1 MSRPPSLGSRPSGGE
16 ARAAGTPAAL
26 PAPEAAWEE
35 LAALARDEANDR
47 PFLLRLLELAAAAHG
62 AQAAALYLER
72 GGLWEL
78 EAGTGDIDF
87 PDELHP
93 ASLPVGLSTLPL
105 PGVPGAL
112 VIAPPLPAAT
122 AGTAAD
128 PLTLLLA
135 ATAKECLLERR
146 LKEQRFQVNYRG
158 VELEALYDVGLAVA
172 ATLDLEPL
180 SEEILLRAVS
190 LLDARRGA
198 LYLLDGERNGSE
210 IGGSGGDGGRRYRA
224 ARTFGGE
231 AGPDFAL
238 ADPALAAFLGGDGA
252 PPADLLPGA
261 RHHLGVP
268 IAIEQSPR
276 GFLAVGDKESRRG
289 VGPFPPGDRRTLG
302 LFANQAAI
310 ALENARLHRQALEK
324 ERLERELTLAA
335 EIQRQIL
342 PKGAPQ
348 IAGYQLVGWNR
359 PARQVGGDYY
369 DLLPR
374 GDGRVGLAVG
384 DVSGKGMPAA
394 LMVSTL
400 HSALRLLLDRAGL
413 GPAFLERLN
422 AHILESSAPNKFI
435 TLFLAELEPES
446 GAVHYLNAGHNP
458 GLLLRRGGEVEEL
471 GSSGL
476 PIGLL
481 PGSRYQRRTVK
492 LAPGDLVCLYTDG
505 ITECADPKEEEFG
518 MQRLLS
524 LLADY
529 RDRPLSDLVQVI
541 DRTMV
546 DFAAGEPQLDDQTL
560 VLLRRDG

>member
-1 MSRPPSLGSRPSGGE
+1 VLGSLDAPGRPW
-16 ARAAGTPAAL
+16 R
-26 PAPEAAWEE
+26 E
-35 LAALARDEANDR
+35 LSALARDEAGDR
-47 PFLLRLLELAAAAHG
+47 PFLTRLLELWAAAHG
-62 AQAAALYLER
+62 AQAAALYLEN
-72 GGLWEL
+72 GGLLEL
-78 EAGTGDIDF
+78 EVGAGDRDF
-87 PDELHP
+87 PDELSPSALP
-93 ASLPVGLSTLPL
+93 ADLAALPL
-105 PGVPGAL
+105 PGGAL
-112 VIAPPLPAAT
+112 MVAPPAAT
-122 AGTAAD
+122 AAD
-128 PLTLLLA
+128 EPLTLLLA
-135 ATAKECLLERR
+135 ATAKSCLLKRR
-146 LKEQRFQVNYRG
+146 LKEQRFEVNYRG

-198 LYLLDGERNGSE
+198 LYLLEGEPGNP
-210 IGGSGGDGGRRYRA
+210 GGQYRA

-231 AGPDFAL
+231 AGTDFAL
-238 ADPALAAFLGGDGA
+238 DDPVLAAFLAASTGLDGA
-252 PPADLLPGA
+252 TEPPPSLLPGA
-261 RHHLGVP
+261 RHLLAVP
-268 IAIEQSPR
+268 IAIESSPR

-289 VGPFPPGDRRTLG
+289 VGPFPAGDRRTLG

-342 PKGAPQ
+342 PKGSPDVP
-348 IAGYQLVGWNR
+348 GYQLVGWNR

-374 GDGRVGLAVG
+374 DDGRVSLVLG

-400 HSALRLLLDRAGL
+400 HSALRLLLDRTSL

-422 AHILESSAPNKFI
+422 THILESSASNKFI
-435 TLFLAELEPES
+435 TLFLAELEPAT
-446 GAVHYLNAGHNP
+446 GTVHYLNAGHNP
-458 GLLLRRGGEVEEL
+458 ALLLRRSGEVEEL

-481 PGSRYQRRTVK
+481 PGSRYRKMTIE
-492 LAPGDLVCLYTDG
+492 LGPGDLLCLYSDG
-505 ITECADPKEEEFG
+505 ITECASPADEEFG
-518 MQRLLS
+518 MVRLLK
-524 LLADY
+524 LLAEL
-529 RDRPLSDLVQVI
+529 RDRPLQELSDTIAQ
-541 DRTMV
+541 TTV
-546 DFAAGEPQLDDQTL
+546 DFAAGQPQLDDETV